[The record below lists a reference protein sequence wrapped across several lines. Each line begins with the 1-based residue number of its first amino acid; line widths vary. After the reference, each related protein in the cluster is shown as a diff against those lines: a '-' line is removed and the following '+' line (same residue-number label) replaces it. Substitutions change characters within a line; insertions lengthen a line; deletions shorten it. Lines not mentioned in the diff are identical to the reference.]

1 MEAGRPY
8 TSPRSVS
15 YKRLYAILVVVA
27 LVVVEVSQ
35 GGLTERAIELGGLHP
50 ELHVGG

>member
-1 MEAGRPY
+1 MEAGHPY
-8 TSPRSVS
+8 TNPRSVS
-15 YKRLYAILVVVA
+15 YKRLYSILVVVA
-27 LVVVEVSQ
+27 LVVEVSQ

>member
-15 YKRLYAILVVVA
+15 YKRLYPILAVVA
-27 LVVVEVSQ
+27 LVVEVSQ
-35 GGLTERAIELGGLHP
+35 GGVTERAIELGGLHP
-50 ELHVGG
+50 ERRVGG